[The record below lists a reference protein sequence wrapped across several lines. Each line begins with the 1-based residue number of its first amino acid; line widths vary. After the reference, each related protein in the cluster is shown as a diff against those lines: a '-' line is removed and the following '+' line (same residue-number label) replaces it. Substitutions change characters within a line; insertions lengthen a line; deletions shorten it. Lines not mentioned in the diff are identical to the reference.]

1 MFLRA
6 AEAFAKLRM
15 LRSNDRSLEAK
26 QYFCQARAQI
36 ASADFTQAAETLK
49 RSLEIDPNFACS
61 YNALGVAL
69 GRLGHLKEAQ
79 SAFET
84 AARLTPAWALPV
96 LQIAQQFI
104 AAGDLR
110 SAAPYLEKAAKLN
123 PRAIGIAW
131 SLARIYRLLG
141 RGPDFLNA
149 ANAVVNIDRNYA
161 PIYSELGLYYEAVR
175 DYPKAAQAFDNYLT
189 LAPNFADSAEMRRR
203 AQQNRLAAQP
213 KATPTLRRNGEVRRF
228 QE

>member
-15 LRSNDRSLEAK
+15 LRPDERSLEAK
-26 QYFCQARAQI
+26 QHFCQARAQI
-36 ASADFTQAAETLK
+36 AAADFAAATESLK
-49 RSLEIDPNFACS
+49 RSLAVDPNFACS

-69 GRLGHLKEAQ
+69 GRLGRMKEAQ

-84 AARLTPAWALPV
+84 AARLTPVWALPP

-110 SAAPYLEKAAKLN
+110 SAVPYLEKAAKLN

-149 ANAVVNIDRNYA
+149 ANAVVAIDRNYA
-161 PIYSELGLYYEAVR
+161 PIYSELGLYYESVR
-175 DYPKAAQAFDNYLT
+175 DNGKAAQAYDNYLT
-189 LAPNFADSAEMRRR
+189 LAPNFADSTEIRRR
-203 AQQNRLAAQP
+203 AQQNRLATQP
-213 KATPTLRRNGEVRRF
+213 KAPTLRREGEVKRF
-228 QE
+228 RE

>member
-6 AEAFAKLRM
+6 AEAFGKLRT
-15 LRSNDRSLEAK
+15 LRPDDRSLEAK

-36 ASADFTQAAETLK
+36 AAADFAAAIDSLK
-49 RSLEIDPNFACS
+49 RSLAIDPNFACS

-69 GRLGHLKEAQ
+69 GRLGRMKEAQ

-84 AARLTPAWALPV
+84 AAKLTPVWALPP

-123 PRAIGIAW
+123 PRGIGIAW
-131 SLARIYRLLG
+131 SLARIYRVLG
-141 RGPDFLNA
+141 RGSDFLNA
-149 ANAVVNIDRNYA
+149 ANAVVAIDRNYA
-161 PIYSELGLYYEAVR
+161 PIYSELGMYYESVR
-175 DYPKAAQAFDNYLT
+175 DNAKAAQAFDNYLT
-189 LAPNFADSAEMRRR
+189 LAPNFADSTEIRRR
-203 AQQNRLAAQP
+203 AQQNRLATQP
-213 KATPTLRRNGEVRRF
+213 KAPTLRRDGEVKRF
-228 QE
+228 RE